1 MARLKNTVK
10 FDCANL
16 LIVCHFSF
24 HYEMAENNH
33 LQDLK
38 ILSDAYFIGRI
49 KRFADKL
56 CRAVAHGKCKR
67 CYNKVRIDDGKIAVN
82 CGVQCIHTDPRN

>member
-24 HYEMAENNH
+24 HYEMAKNKH

-38 ILSDAYFIGRI
+38 ILSDAYFKGSFYVEYIY
-49 KRFADKL
+49 
-56 CRAVAHGKCKR
+56 CK
-67 CYNKVRIDDGKIAVN
+67 YKEYLHTQVRMLTAAEVI
-82 CGVQCIHTDPRN
+82 QYMSEREH

>member
-24 HYEMAENNH
+24 HYEMAKNNH

-38 ILSDAYFIGRI
+38 ILSDAYFKGSFYVEYIY
-49 KRFADKL
+49 
-56 CRAVAHGKCKR
+56 
-67 CYNKVRIDDGKIAVN
+67 CY
-82 CGVQCIHTDPRN
+82 